1 MMEIEILIILFCIV
15 ANIAAYYWDLFKNHR
30 ESDD

>member
-1 MMEIEILIILFCIV
+1 MEIEILIILLCIV
-15 ANIAAYYWDLFKNHR
+15 ANTTAYYWDLFKNHI